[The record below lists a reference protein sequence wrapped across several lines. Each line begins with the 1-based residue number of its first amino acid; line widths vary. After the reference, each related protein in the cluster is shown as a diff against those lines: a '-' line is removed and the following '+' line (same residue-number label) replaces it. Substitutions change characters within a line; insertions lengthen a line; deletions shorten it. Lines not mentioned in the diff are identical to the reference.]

1 MMISVCFIYLL
12 RKPLPTNCE
21 PPYNAQHVSS
31 DFRVQFIVRRFKK
44 TAPKIKFPRPEVLR
58 NSQRVLKT
66 MSSSPTHRSSYEFG
80 EFRIDRLDRVLMRDG
95 ELVPL
100 TPKVFDLLLLL
111 IENHGHVVGKE
122 RLMSEVWPD
131 TFVEEGNLTQN
142 ISVLRKALGEKQ
154 YIQTI
159 PRRGYRFVGDI
170 RLAAEPHAEL
180 IIEEHSRAQII
191 IDESGNDSVGRVGA
205 KGDRALINRRR
216 GLSTARQKFLLS
228 SAGLTVAILARS
240 EERRV

>member
-1 MMISVCFIYLL
+1 
-12 RKPLPTNCE
+12 
-21 PPYNAQHVSS
+21 
-31 DFRVQFIVRRFKK
+31 
-44 TAPKIKFPRPEVLR
+44 
-58 NSQRVLKT
+58 

-142 ISVLRKALGEKQ
+142 ISVLRKVSFLNERVR
-154 YIQTI
+154 
-159 PRRGYRFVGDI
+159 PN
-170 RLAAEPHAEL
+170 LAH
-180 IIEEHSRAQII
+180 
-191 IDESGNDSVGRVGA
+191 
-205 KGDRALINRRR
+205 
-216 GLSTARQKFLLS
+216 
-228 SAGLTVAILARS
+228 
-240 EERRV
+240 